1 MDYLQLLAA
10 AQADP
15 SGADFHTLRMAY
27 ARSDAYAPYVF
38 NRAGV
43 QALNQALHAGDLDAA
58 LGAAHDLL
66 ASYYLDIEAHMVA
79 DYVHTLRDSAGQAA
93 YHRAFAQGLIGAILA
108 TGDGRSQGTAFI
120 VLSTSEE
127 YTVLRVLGYK
137 STMQRL
143 VLEEDHAYDVLHAR
157 HTHTGQEAEFYFNI
171 DLPFGWLQRQ
181 KFASGALSYEE
192 QDGHGG
198 TP

>member
-1 MDYLQLLAA
+1 MDYHELLAA

-15 SGADFHTLRMAY
+15 AGADFHTLRMAY
-27 ARSDAYAPYVF
+27 TRSDAYAPYVF

-43 QALNQALHAGDLDAA
+43 QALNQAIHAGDLAAA
-58 LGAAHDLL
+58 LEAAHDLL
-66 ASYYLDIEAHMVA
+66 ASNYLDIEAHMVA
-79 DYVHTLRDSAGQAA
+79 DYVHTLRGSAGQAA

-120 VLSTSEE
+120 VLSTPEE

-137 STMQRL
+137 STLQRL
-143 VLEEDHAYDVLHAR
+143 VMEDNHSYDVLHAH
-157 HTHTGQEAEFYFNI
+157 HTRTGQEAEFYFNI

-181 KFASGALSYEE
+181 KFIPGAHDHDE
-192 QDGHGG
+192 DGG